1 MHALRLCLGDRVE
14 TRNHGKVR
22 GHAEKFMHL
31 STRAFAK
38 KIGKQGQHR
47 FQGMFLWNIHGAVAQ
62 DAEAQGPAH
71 RFILAGTACNL
82 CHCGLLYVCYEDAM
96 LKTRR

>member
-1 MHALRLCLGDRVE
+1 ME
-14 TRNHGKVR
+14 TRNQGKVR

-71 RFILAGTACNL
+71 RFILAERHAIFVIVGCFMVVMRMQ
-82 CHCGLLYVCYEDAM
+82 C
-96 LKTRR
+96 